1 MKRYCLPFLIT
12 LILLASNCVFVDK
25 SIILPNPTGN
35 IYTMED
41 VQVFYLADSL
51 PDYQRLAYLR
61 ARGHDYANKTTMIN
75 KLRKLAGK
83 LGANAIIMERMYSPN
98 FATRV
103 MLHIADLD
111 SEKHFE
117 AIAIYAPSLDSLKQS
132 ALPL

>member
-12 LILLASNCVFVDK
+12 LILLACNCVFVDK

-35 IYTMED
+35 IYPIED

-61 ARGHDYANKTTMIN
+61 ARGHEYANKQTMIN
-75 KLRKLAGK
+75 KLRKLAGE
-83 LGANAIIMERMYSPN
+83 LGANAIIVERMYSPN

-103 MLHIADLD
+103 MLNIADID
-111 SEKHFE
+111 SKKHFE
-117 AIAIYAPSLDSLKQS
+117 AVAIYAPSLDSLNQAKI
-132 ALPL
+132 PL